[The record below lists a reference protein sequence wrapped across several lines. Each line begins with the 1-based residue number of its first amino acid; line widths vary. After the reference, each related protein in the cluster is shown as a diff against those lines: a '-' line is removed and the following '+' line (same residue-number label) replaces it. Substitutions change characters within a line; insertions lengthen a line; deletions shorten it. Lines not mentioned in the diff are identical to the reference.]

1 MLSRKGV
8 YPYEYMDNWE
18 KFNQTTL
25 PEKEEYYS
33 SLNMEQITDA
43 DYIHGKTAKILL
55 TPGLAWQTALKKTE
69 IKLELL
75 TDSDMVEK
83 GINGG
88 YIYIY
93 IYIYIYNI

>member
-8 YPYEYMDNWE
+8 YTYEYMDNWK

-25 PEKEEYYS
+25 PEKEECHS

-43 DYIHGKTAKILL
+43 DYIHGKTSKILS
-55 TPGLAWQTALKKTE
+55 TPRLAWQTALKKTE

-75 TDSDMVEK
+75 TDIDMVEK

-88 YIYIY
+88 YIYI
-93 IYIYIYNI
+93 